1 MSANVQHNY
10 SHTIRI
16 IPEDID
22 FMGHVNNAVYL
33 KWVQDAV
40 ISYWQRVAPAEAVA
54 QHLWVALKHE
64 ITYRAPAFLD
74 DNVLADVVA
83 TGVQGSRAF
92 FTTMIQRGDTILAEV
107 KSSWCCLD
115 AATRRPARI
124 ARDLAARF
132 LPDWT
137 A

>member
-1 MSANVQHNY
+1 MYQH
-10 SHTIRI
+10 SIRI
-16 IPEDID
+16 LPDDID

-33 KWVQDAV
+33 RWVQDAV
-40 ISYWQRVAPAEAVA
+40 ISYWEKVAPAEAVA

-74 DNVLADVVA
+74 DMVLADVVA

-92 FTTMIQRGDTILAEV
+92 FTTLIQRGDTILAEV
-107 KSSWCCLD
+107 QSSWSCID
-115 AATRRPARI
+115 TATRRPARI

-132 LPDWT
+132 LP
-137 A
+137 AIA

>member
-1 MSANVQHNY
+1 MSASARHIH
-10 SHTIRI
+10 SHSIRI

-40 ISYWQRVAPAEAVA
+40 VSYWRRVAPAEDVA
-54 QHLWVALKHE
+54 LHLWVALKHE
-64 ITYRAPAFLD
+64 IIYRAPAFLD

-92 FTTMIQRGDTILAEV
+92 FTTLIQRGDTILAEV

-115 AATRRPARI
+115 AATLRPARI
-124 ARDLAARF
+124 AHDLAARF
-132 LPDWT
+132 LPDW
-137 A
+137 AA

>member
-1 MSANVQHNY
+1 MTACAHPI
-10 SHTIRI
+10 HHHAIRI

-40 ISYWQRVAPAEAVA
+40 ISYWQTVAPAEAVA
-54 QHLWVALKHE
+54 KHLWVALKHE

-74 DNVLADVVA
+74 DAVLADVVA

-107 KSSWCCLD
+107 RSSWCCID
-115 AATRRPARI
+115 VATRRPARI

-132 LPDWT
+132 LPDWP

>member
-1 MSANVQHNY
+1 MYQH
-10 SHTIRI
+10 SIRI
-16 IPEDID
+16 LPDDID

-33 KWVQDAV
+33 RWVQDAV
-40 ISYWQRVAPAEAVA
+40 ISYWEKVAPAEAVA

-74 DNVLADVVA
+74 DMVLADVVA

-92 FTTMIQRGDTILAEV
+92 FTTLIQRGDTILAEV
-107 KSSWCCLD
+107 QSSWCCID
-115 AATRRPARI
+115 TATRRPARI

-132 LPDWT
+132 LP
-137 A
+137 AIA